1 MIKTKY
7 WFLFDSFG
15 PIRADIKL
23 QSWQDWRSNFSNQS
37 EPFIWPFY
45 PISVEIKACSVIPT
59 RTGMGWGGWS
69 EVAAQSIRVIGYQL
83 QLWYEIR
90 DDTDNGLWLVNHRQY
105 WPLIG
110 WPVTRG
116 SDKRSD
122 AEINQHQKSSSPRHG
137 AHSKD
142 QISWYLRFS
151 KISTTDPDQSFPAYS
166 QHSPELSLSV
176 YRARAIIHFAFSS
189 PDK

>member
-1 MIKTKY
+1 
-7 WFLFDSFG
+7 
-15 PIRADIKL
+15 
-23 QSWQDWRSNFSNQS
+23 
-37 EPFIWPFY
+37 
-45 PISVEIKACSVIPT
+45 
-59 RTGMGWGGWS
+59 MGWGGWS
-69 EVAAQSIRVIGYQL
+69 VVAAQSIRVIGYQL

-90 DDTDNGLWLVNHRQY
+90 DDTDTGLWLVNHRQY
-105 WPLIG
+105 RPLIG

-151 KISTTDPDQSFPAYS
+151 KIDTDPDQSFPAYS
-166 QHSPELSLSV
+166 QHSPELSFSLFTGLEPSSILLSEFSRQIV
-176 YRARAIIHFAFSS
+176 MLHRSDSQCSARVPEWHLSL
-189 PDK
+189 